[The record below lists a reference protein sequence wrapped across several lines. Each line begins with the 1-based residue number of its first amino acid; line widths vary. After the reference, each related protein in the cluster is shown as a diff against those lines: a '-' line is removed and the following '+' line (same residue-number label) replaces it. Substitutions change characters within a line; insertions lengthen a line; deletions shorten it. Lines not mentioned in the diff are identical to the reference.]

1 MKYTSVEHLVIDGRN
16 MAMMTTG
23 RYWISSDVG
32 TVKQET
38 TTDYY
43 VNGIFTMREKRTL
56 LLMSI
61 RKG

>member
-1 MKYTSVEHLVIDGRN
+1 MKYTSVKHLAIDGRN
-16 MAMMTTG
+16 MTMMTTG

>member
-1 MKYTSVEHLVIDGRN
+1 MKYTSVEHLAIDGRN
-16 MAMMTTG
+16 MAMMTTR

>member
-16 MAMMTTG
+16 MAMMTTR